1 MGIPKTAYY
10 RGIFGFLG
18 QKYRI
23 AILLNSNPMV
33 ADKYRLDTNAPH
45 GRGGVH
51 FPGLGALFWT
61 RLINIM

>member
-1 MGIPKTAYY
+1 M
-10 RGIFGFLG
+10 
-18 QKYRI
+18 
-23 AILLNSNPMV
+23 

-51 FPGLGALFWT
+51 FPGWGALFWT